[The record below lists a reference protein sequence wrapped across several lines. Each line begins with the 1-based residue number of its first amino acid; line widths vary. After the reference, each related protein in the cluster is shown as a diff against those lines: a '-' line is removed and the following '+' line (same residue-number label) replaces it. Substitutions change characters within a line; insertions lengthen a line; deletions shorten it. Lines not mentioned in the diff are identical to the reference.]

1 MATRR
6 RWTRRTL
13 LRLLGGGLAAGAAAG
28 LYAWRIEPHWVE
40 IVRRPLPLS
49 GLPPEWEGRT
59 LLQLSD
65 VHVGKRVDDDYLL
78 DSFRHAAALAPD
90 LVVVTGDLTSHH
102 RRVHHQAEAIYRRLP
117 RGRFGTFA
125 ILGNHDYGPN
135 WAHPPIAAELVEA
148 VATAGLAVL
157 RNERVDLGGLEL
169 LGLDDLWA
177 GRFGA
182 EELLASRRRGPRAAI
197 ALSHN
202 PDTADLPVWQGWR
215 GWILSGHTHGG
226 QCRPPFLRPPLL
238 PVRNRRYTAGAFD
251 VGPGRSLYIN
261 RGLGHLTRVRFN
273 VRPEITLFELVRT

>member
-6 RWTRRTL
+6 TWTRRNL

-28 LYAWRIEPHWVE
+28 LYAWRIEPHWIEV
-40 IVRRPLPLS
+40 VRRPLPLA
-49 GLPPEWEGRT
+49 GLPPGWEGRT
-59 LLQLSD
+59 LLQLTD

-78 DSFRHAAALAPD
+78 DSFALAAGLAPD

-102 RRVHHQAEAIYRRLP
+102 RRVHDQAESIYRRLP

-125 ILGNHDYGPN
+125 VLGNHDYGPN

-148 VATAGLAVL
+148 VATDGLSVL

-182 EELLASRRRGPRAAI
+182 DDLLARGRRGPRAAI

-202 PDTADLPVWQGWR
+202 PDTADLPVWEGWR
-215 GWILSGHTHGG
+215 GWILAGHTHGG
-226 QCRPPFLRPPLL
+226 QCRPPFLPPPLL
-238 PVRNRRYTAGAFD
+238 PVLNRRYTAGAFD
-251 VGPGRSLYIN
+251 VGPGRTLYVN

-273 VRPEITLFELVRT
+273 VRPELTLFELVPS

>member
-1 MATRR
+1 MATGRSWTRR
-6 RWTRRTL
+6 RL

-40 IVRRPLPLS
+40 IVRRPLPLA

-65 VHVGKRVDDDYLL
+65 VHVGQRVDDEYLL
-78 DSFRHAAALAPD
+78 DCFERAAELAPD
-90 LVVVTGDLTSHH
+90 LVVVTGDLVSHYP
-102 RRVHHQAEAIYRRLP
+102 RVHLQAEAIYRRLP
-117 RGRFGTFA
+117 RGRVGTFA
-125 ILGNHDYGPN
+125 VLGNHDYGPD
-135 WAHPPIAAELVEA
+135 WAHPPVAAKLVEA
-148 VATAGLAVL
+148 VGSDDLRVL

-177 GRFGA
+177 GRFGG
-182 EELLASRRRGPRAAI
+182 EELLARRRREPRAAI

-202 PDTADLPVWQGWR
+202 PDAADLPVWQGWR
-215 GWILSGHTHGG
+215 GWILAGHTHGG
-226 QCRPPFLRPPLL
+226 QCRPPFLPPPLL

-251 VGPGRSLYIN
+251 VGPDRTLYVN

-273 VRPEITLFELVRT
+273 VRPEITLFELARA